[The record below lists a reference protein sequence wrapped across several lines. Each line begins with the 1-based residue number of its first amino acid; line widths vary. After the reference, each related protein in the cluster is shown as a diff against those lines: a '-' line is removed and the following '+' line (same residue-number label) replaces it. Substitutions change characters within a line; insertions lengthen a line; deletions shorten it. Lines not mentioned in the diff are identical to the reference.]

1 MSFSSLITI
10 AERPSAN
17 FLISV
22 LCCYTLNVRSKSFRI
37 YACLVFMVHYLL
49 SQSVT
54 TTDNSYLLSSTTAL
68 SAYSGN
74 SQ

>member
-1 MSFSSLITI
+1 MSFSSLITE

-37 YACLVFMVHYLL
+37 YACRFYG
-49 SQSVT
+49 T
-54 TTDNSYLLSSTTAL
+54 L
-68 SAYSGN
+68 SAQPVSHNY
-74 SQ
+74 